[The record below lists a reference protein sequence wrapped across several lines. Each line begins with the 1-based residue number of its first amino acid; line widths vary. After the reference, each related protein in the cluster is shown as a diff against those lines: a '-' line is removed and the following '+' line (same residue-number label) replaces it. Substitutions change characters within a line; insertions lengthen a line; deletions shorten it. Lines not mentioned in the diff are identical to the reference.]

1 MDLFQVALVVFLLSH
16 GVNYFVKNETLGAVA
31 AIAAVV
37 AGVVGLVRLVQ

>member
-1 MDLFQVALVVFLLSH
+1 MDLFTGALVVFLLCY
-16 GVNYFVKNETLGAVA
+16 GVNYFVKNATLGAIT

>member
-1 MDLFQVALVVFLLSH
+1 MDLFQIALVVFLLCY